1 MKRRSVGPLRM
12 THWSEDDRLWDAMAP
27 ALSSPARHA
36 IADAEVAAIIKG
48 TELATG
54 AQVLDL
60 GCGAGLHA
68 VAFASRGFVVTGVD
82 TSRTLL
88 HSAQARASA
97 AGLVV
102 EFIVDDIR
110 TFIRPAR
117 YDLVCSLNSSFAY
130 FDDDTNSRI
139 LRNIHECLRNGGTL
153 LLDTLGEAMAT
164 YTGDAGIHD
173 IGGSRYSVRR
183 LFDKARGVIQEE
195 WTVETINVAERYL
208 TEQRIYSA
216 AELIS
221 MVKNA
226 GFAAVRV
233 SSSLDATAPYVAS
246 SRRLVVFARQ

>member
-1 MKRRSVGPLRM
+1 MPWSGAAQLGRCSRRQPRRRCSGCGTLSGAVAAAERQNVGPLRM
-12 THWSEDDRLWDAMAP
+12 TRWSEDDRLWGAMAP
-27 ALSSPARHA
+27 ALSALARHA

-48 TELATG
+48 TELPTG

-88 HSAQARASA
+88 HSAQTRASA

-102 EFIVDDIR
+102 EFIDDDIR
-110 TFIRPAR
+110 TFIRPAC
-117 YDLVCSLNSSFAY
+117 YDLIC
-130 FDDDTNSRI
+130 R
-139 LRNIHECLRNGGTL
+139 
-153 LLDTLGEAMAT
+153 
-164 YTGDAGIHD
+164 
-173 IGGSRYSVRR
+173 
-183 LFDKARGVIQEE
+183 
-195 WTVETINVAERYL
+195 WTVETNNVAERYL

-221 MVKNA
+221 MAQNA
-226 GFAAVRV
+226 GLAAVRV

-246 SRRLVVFARQ
+246 SLRLVVFARQ